1 MPSRLRCAA
10 VLLTLL
16 GAACAAPAPAPRQGD
31 DAQPKPGGS
40 ISIVLGQEPFNFD
53 LTLVGRS
60 GGNSQSAHVAYETL
74 LGFKNGP
81 GVDYHQMIA
90 EPLLAERWEVSPDA
104 RSYTFHLRRGV
115 RFANLSPVNGR
126 ELTSQDVKFSYEY
139 SSRTGEFSPGARQAS
154 PLPAAQFAFYFEG
167 LDRVEGPDPYTVV
180 VSFKQPFVPFLAY
193 AAAYHNPIMPREI
206 FDQDGDFKARI
217 VGSGPFQWDQASTQ
231 TGTRWV
237 WKKNPDYWQTGRP
250 YIDEQR
256 WVILTDPA
264 TWPPAFRTR
273 QVELLHYTNLSPR
286 EVQLFKQQNPSAV
299 VSEYLAGGGS
309 GNIYWNVRRPPLNDV
324 RVRKAIMLGLD
335 RDELIRTLASG
346 RGKWALAGAFD
357 DIYTEEEVKQ
367 ILRYDPTEAKRLL
380 TEAGFP
386 GGLDIEWMFPAR
398 GSSLDYVPMS
408 ELIQSQLKKV
418 GVNLRLA
425 PVDFQDW
432 LLRTRVG
439 VSNFEMVP
447 RGQAVKD
454 DVDSYLYASFHS
466 RSARNYSGVNDPA
479 LDKMLEAQRA
489 ELDPGQRKELIRQAV
504 RHVADNAWGL
514 RSYADMGYQFWQ
526 PYLKDYYPHNG
537 RDYWDLTRSW
547 LDK

>member
-1 MPSRLRCAA
+1 M
-10 VLLTLL
+10 V
-16 GAACAAPAPAPRQGD
+16 GD
-31 DAQPKPGGS
+31 AGGPGQPKSGGTLNIRS
-40 ISIVLGQEPFNFD
+40 TLDPFNFD
-53 LTLVGRS
+53 IHLQRTIPNIWGAATAY
-60 GGNSQSAHVAYETL
+60 NSL
-74 LGFKNGP
+74 LSWKLGP
-81 GVDYHQMIA
+81 GVDYNDMVLQ
-90 EPLLAERWEVSPDA
+90 PGLAERWEVSPDA
-104 RSYTFHLRRGV
+104 KNFTFHLRKGV
-115 RFANLSPVNGR
+115 KFADLPPVNGR
-126 ELTSQDVKFSYEY
+126 ELTSKDVSFSTEY
-139 SSRTGEFSPGARQAS
+139 MGSIGEFKAKRPTEQA
-154 PLPAAQFAFYFEG
+154 FFVEG
-167 LDRVEGPDPYTVV
+167 LERLETPDPYTVV